1 MAFHN
6 NPFPFTLA
14 ALGAAPGWAVDV
26 IELGGGSEQRIGLQ
40 GDARRRYNA
49 GTAISKVSDFEDI
62 VHHFNGRRSMLFSFP
77 IKDLTL
83 YRATLEPLGTG
94 GGIGS
99 TTQLIINEGDAG
111 NAYNQEIYLPIP
123 GTVRVFAGVTE
134 KFETTDWTLNYGTSA
149 NGGRLTWVTSV
160 SGQTLTWTGEFYIPV
175 RYDVEQLPEGDVF
188 AYLGGTQYLR
198 RPANIP
204 LIEVRFPAEWA

>member
-6 NPFPFTLA
+6 NLFPMALA

-26 IELGGGSEQRIGLQ
+26 VELGGGSEQRIGLAA
-40 GDARRRYNA
+40 DARRRYNA
-49 GTAISKVSDFEDI
+49 GSAITKVSDFEDI
-62 VHHFNGRRSMLFSFP
+62 VHHFNGRRAMLFSFP
-77 IKDLTL
+77 LKDVTL
-83 YRATLEPLGTG
+83 FKATLEPLGTG

-99 TTQLIINEGDAG
+99 TNQLIINEGDSG
-111 NAYNQEIYLPIP
+111 NAYNQEIYLPVP
-123 GTVRVFAGVTE
+123 GTIHVFAGVTE
-134 KFETTDWTLNYGTSA
+134 KAETTDWTLDYTGA

-160 SGQTLTWTGEFYIPV
+160 SGQALSWTGEFYIPV
-175 RYDVEQLPEGDVF
+175 RYDVEQLPEADVF

-204 LIEVRFPAEWA
+204 LIEVRYPAEFA

>member
-49 GTAISKVSDFEDI
+49 GTAISKVSDFDDI
-62 VHHFNGRRSMLFSFP
+62 VHHFNGRRSMLHSFP
-77 IKDLTL
+77 LHDHTL
-83 YRATLEPLGTG
+83 NKVTLEPFGTG

-99 TTQLIINEGDAG
+99 TNQLIINEGDSG
-111 NAYNQEIYLPIP
+111 NAYNMEVYLPKP
-123 GTVRVFAGVTE
+123 GTVHIFAGVTE
-134 KFETTDWTLNYGTSA
+134 KVENTDWTLAYTGAT
-149 NGGRLTWVTSV
+149 GGLVTWLTSV
-160 SGQTLTWTGEFYIPV
+160 SGQALSWTGELYIPV
-175 RYDVEQLPEGDVF
+175 RYDIEQLPEADVF

-204 LIEVRFPAEWA
+204 LIEVRYPAEWA

>member
-26 IELGGGSEQRIGLQ
+26 VELGGGSEQRIGLA

-49 GTAISKVSDFEDI
+49 GTAISKVSDFDDI
-62 VHHFNGRRSMLFSFP
+62 VHHFNGRRSMLHSFP
-77 IKDLTL
+77 IKDVTL
-83 YRATLEPLGTG
+83 YRATLEPIGTG
-94 GGIGS
+94 GGVGS
-99 TTQLIINEGDAG
+99 TNQLTINEGDAG
-111 NAYNQEIYLPIP
+111 NAYNMEVYLPIS
-123 GTVRVFAGVTE
+123 GTVQIFAGVTLKTE
-134 KFETTDWTLNYGTSA
+134 GVHYTLAYTGAT
-149 NGGRLTWVTSV
+149 GGLVTWLQSV
-160 SGQTLTWTGEFYIPV
+160 SGQALSWTGEFYIPV
-175 RYDVEQLPEGDVF
+175 RYDIEQLPEADVF

-204 LIEVRFPAEWA
+204 LIEVRYPAEFA

>member
-6 NPFPFTLA
+6 QVFPLTLA

-49 GTAISKVSDFEDI
+49 ATAITKVTDFDAI
-62 VHHFNGRRSMLFSFP
+62 VQHFNGRRGMLFSYP
-77 IKDLTL
+77 LKDLTL
-83 YRATLEPLGTG
+83 FKRTLEPFGTG

-99 TTQLIINEGDAG
+99 TNQLVLNEGDAA
-111 NAYNQEIYLPIP
+111 NAYNREVYLPKS
-123 GTVRVFAGVTE
+123 GTIHIFAGVTE
-134 KFETTDWTLNYGTSA
+134 KIENTDWTLAYDGATGGTV
-149 NGGRLTWVTSV
+149 TWLTSV
-160 SGQTLTWTGEFYIPV
+160 SGQSLSWTGEFYIPV
-175 RYDVEQLPEGDVF
+175 RYDIESLPEADVF
-188 AYLGGTQYLR
+188 AMLSQTQYLR

-204 LIEVRFPAEWA
+204 LIEVRFPAEFV